1 MPKSIYLNFP
11 NTDPTQKGGDLPY
24 RFIVPLDET
33 IKLNPKCEVALHNV
47 EVERPLIV
55 LNSTEQ
61 HVFYININNTE
72 NPLDAYPYDETLP
85 ANLVDGEYQQW
96 ILTPD
101 QVDTFE
107 TTANQRITFQCNPF
121 YNRIMPNIKVVL
133 PYGIYSKNQFLETL
147 QDEANKAI
155 SNYFA
160 TVLPQFYNPYKF
172 AVVNDGS
179 KVFLGLF
186 NESKLFPV
194 KISDATTAMSPGIV
208 NSVGLVDTSISDIVV
223 ADYINA
229 PNNLAYP
236 VQQFLGAAET
246 ARTYRLNTDK
256 SISLGAVA
264 GNNWNTFAF
273 MNSSVNVLNNKQD
286 LLTDRQNSGIQFS
299 LGLAEGENE
308 EYFVGF
314 LSQAYQQTHWTN
326 KAQPDT
332 TIIEQLNSAI
342 PLAYCGT
349 YFKKDATTGNL
360 YLHVVGTSNP
370 YYAVDTF
377 TNIADPPVAGRK
389 LCYRNSVSP
398 IEEMNVLFSTVLP
411 EDVAVK
417 SKSMFGIEFYYRYST
432 NSKNLIYR
440 NNFNEVA
447 PGINKPTDY
456 QPENFRLYFR
466 VYTTCSIDSKTN
478 NRIIFDSR
486 SIDYYF
492 SHFMAIDSF
501 NIVNPT
507 STNSAVFLNGGF
519 ENIRDAAWNTGIAN
533 GMVPFIAC
541 KNVAVAIGGFFNMNM
556 NSTRIDDYEKAKII
570 DDDELNEEGYY
581 TQDPLTVVPITPKYN
596 YLPLGIF
603 SYGFSNVSTQ
613 LSSVLGASPLALY
626 NAPITGFEGQ
636 ISKFTFGGFNANR
649 FPFDINAELGIS
661 QIYTEGNKY
670 HIIIKN
676 IPLAAMTNTR
686 DNKFNPTTG
695 VREYNKSLG
704 KRQNIIYTLRQSDI
718 NLTNVEANNLT
729 ITHYPNMLKYL
740 SLYNNNELQLNA
752 IEVEIRNAETG
763 EYATEI
769 TDCSLEIL
777 FNQN

>member
-1 MPKSIYLNFP
+1 MTKSIYLNFP
-11 NTDPTQKGGDLPY
+11 STSSTLKGGDLPY
-24 RFIVPLDET
+24 KFIVPLDET
-33 IKLNPKCEVALHNV
+33 LKLNPKSEIALHNV
-47 EVERPLIV
+47 EIERPLIV
-55 LNSTEQ
+55 LNKSETHE
-61 HVFYININNTE
+61 FWININNTE
-72 NPLDAYPYDETLP
+72 NAIDVYDY
-85 ANLVDGEYQQW
+85 YQFPP
-96 ILTPD
+96 IYDSYKKSLLTPNE
-101 QVDTFE
+101 VNSYE
-107 TTANQRITFQCNPF
+107 TKQEQQITFQANPF
-121 YNRIMPNIKVVL
+121 YNKLIPNIKVVI
-133 PYGIYSKNQFLETL
+133 PYGVYSKNQFLETL
-147 QDEANKAI
+147 QDAANKAI
-155 SNYFA
+155 ATYFSNY
-160 TVLPQFYNPYKF
+160 LPQFYNPYKF

-179 KVFLGLF
+179 KVFIGLF
-186 NESKLFPV
+186 NESKLLPV
-194 KISDATTAMSPGIV
+194 KISDVTAEVSAGII
-208 NSVGLVDTSISDIVV
+208 NSVGLVDTSVSDVVV
-223 ADYINA
+223 ADFVNP

-236 VQQFLGAAET
+236 VQQYLAADSEQ
-246 ARTYRLNTDK
+246 RTFRLNTDK
-256 SISLGAVA
+256 TIGLAAVA

-273 MNSSVNVLNNKQD
+273 MNSSVNILNNKQD

-326 KAQPDT
+326 KAQPQT
-332 TIIEQLNSAI
+332 TIIEQINSAI

-349 YFKKDATTGNL
+349 YFKKDSTTGNL

-377 TNIADPPVAGRK
+377 TNLADPPVAGRK

-398 IEEMNVLFSTVLP
+398 IEEMNVLYSTVLP
-411 EDVAVK
+411 EDLSVK

-440 NNFNEVA
+440 NYSEKIVA
-447 PGINKPTDY
+447 NQFKPLDY

-466 VYTTCSIDSKTN
+466 VYTTSSIDSKTN

-492 SHFMAIDSF
+492 SHYMAIDNY

-507 STNSAVFLNGGF
+507 SINSAVFLNGGF
-519 ENIRDAAWNTGIAN
+519 ENVRDAAWNTGVAC

-541 KNVAVAIGGFFNMNM
+541 KNVAVATGGFFNMNM
-556 NSTRIDDYEKAKII
+556 NSTRLDDYQNAKEIG
-570 DDDELNEEGYY
+570 DDNLDELGYY
-581 TQDPLTVVPITPKYN
+581 KADPLTEITIASKYN

-603 SYGFSNVSTQ
+603 SYGFANVSQQ
-613 LSSVLGASPLALY
+613 LSTILGASPIAQTEKNNIPVSYQNQL
-626 NAPITGFEGQ
+626 P
-636 ISKFTFGGFNANR
+636 KFTFGGFNANR

-676 IPLAAMTNTR
+676 VPIAVMTNIKEK
-686 DNKFNPTTG
+686 DAG
-695 VREYNKSLG
+695 GSNKSVA

-729 ITHYPNMLKYL
+729 ITHYPNLLKYL
-740 SLYNNNELQLNA
+740 SLYNNNEIQLNA
-752 IEVEIRNAETG
+752 LEVEIRNAETG
-763 EYATEI
+763 EYAEEI